1 MPIHGPY
8 RAAHALAA
16 RPHGPRRARRSPGQD
31 QGNGWYVPADDK
43 VVTNVGFILIAGFPL
58 LIMLL
63 SLLQGGLEKRKNRRL
78 AAAKARRAR
87 ADTRGGW

>member
-1 MPIHGPY
+1 MV
-8 RAAHALAA
+8 RAALLTAWLFLVGAAPALAG
-16 RPHGPRRARRSPGQD
+16 HD
-31 QGNGWYVPADDK
+31 QGQGTYGPASDK

-58 LIMLL
+58 LVLLL
-63 SLLQGGLEKRKNRRL
+63 SLLQGHLEKRKYRRL

>member
-1 MPIHGPY
+1 MV
-8 RAAHALAA
+8 RAALLTAWLFLLTAAPALASEG
-16 RPHGPRRARRSPGQD
+16 HD
-31 QGNGWYVPADDK
+31 QGQGTYGPASDK

-63 SLLQGGLEKRKNRRL
+63 SLLQGGLERRKNRRL